1 MVLVDW
7 LLKKL
12 QKKKEK
18 TELGTHE
25 QESTL
30 GIRDVAINA
39 LWSPEDE
46 KDVDEELEYIRSKI
60 DVGESIPL
68 SFQDKLE
75 RKFNDQT
82 VHFEKSGKEFDPLKV
97 SPKKYDLVTLSGMG
111 AITELLTGRRTKAFT
126 HYRSGTGTAIE
137 SASDTKLQFEHFT
150 VSMITDGFAEPAGS
164 SAKFLGKFPI
174 SAPTATVSEAAV
186 FDGVVGGTMLFRTVF
201 NTDQQITHVQ
211 FQTFFSLS
219 QTVSMISIT

>member
-1 MVLVDW
+1 MLER
-7 LLKKL
+7 LLGHF
-12 QKKKEK
+12 KKKK
-18 TELGTHE
+18 TPD
-25 QESTL
+25 QSPRF
-30 GIRDVAINA
+30 GIVDYATNA

-60 DVGESIPL
+60 HAGESIPE

-82 VHFEKSGKEFDPLKV
+82 VHFDKSGKLFDPLKV
-97 SPKKYDLVTLSGMG
+97 TPKKYDLVTLSGMG
-111 AITELLTGRRTKAFT
+111 AITELLCNRRTKGFT

-137 SASDTKLQFEHFT
+137 SSSDTKLQFEHFT

-174 SAPTATVSEAAV
+174 SAPTATITEAGV
-186 FDGVVGGTMLFRTVF
+186 FDAVVGGTMLFRTVF
-201 NTDQQITHVQ
+201 NTDQQIPHTQ